1 MGEATT
7 RRNAGRRG
15 DVRPV
20 VLAERRRAWP
30 FWCYTMVFSSPPPL
44 FFSPFSVS
52 IQCAVVRSMASC
64 RYLHCLFSLRVLLDG
79 CRHWALFICTPLPLG
94 EGCSLSAR
102 DQSRDLVLVHALPA
116 YYLYVGWL

>member
-44 FFSPFSVS
+44 FFQSFLCVYPMCSRAFNGVLPVLALSVQSPR
-52 IQCAVVRSMASC
+52 A
-64 RYLHCLFSLRVLLDG
+64 
-79 CRHWALFICTPLPLG
+79 P
-94 EGCSLSAR
+94 
-102 DQSRDLVLVHALPA
+102 
-116 YYLYVGWL
+116 